1 MLLRHIRYFLAVA
14 EQGNF
19 TRAAEALHVS
29 QPTLSQQIKQLEDTL
44 GAPLFDRSGRAVRLT
59 DAGEAWMRYARLAL
73 QDLDAGARAIHD
85 VATLARGHLRLAM
98 TPTFTAYLVGPTIDA
113 FYRRYPGITL
123 SIEEMAQER
132 IEALLAQDR
141 LDLGIA
147 FEMAQSAEVEAAAL
161 FSETLELMVGA
172 DHPLASHRRPLTL
185 AEWQHLPL
193 ALLSGDFATR
203 QFIDRYCTQLGF
215 RPQVAVEANAL
226 GAIVEIVRRG
236 QLATLLPAA
245 IARENRQLKKWHWPT
260 PCRCGRRCGCSAKAL
275 TAAPPRRRLLPSCRN
290 RALRQRPP
298 ALSHPQQMHQPE
310 AEANQRADDDKALA
324 AAGIA
329 QGEGAGDA
337 AQQVDEGNDK
347 QRGPQQRQRCDQARA
362 GKRIQRPNKQHQRDT
377 GGDDGREL
385 LPASAALMKRSPA
398 PHSR

>member
-1 MLLRHIRYFLAVA
+1 MDLRQLRYFVTVA
-14 EQGNF
+14 RERNF

-29 QPTLSQQIKQLEDTL
+29 QPTLSQQIKQLEDAL

-147 FEMAQSAEVEAAAL
+147 FEMAQSAEVEATPL

-172 DHPLASHRRPLTL
+172 DHPLAAHRRPLRL

-203 QFIDRYCTQLGF
+203 QFIDRYCTQQGF

-226 GAIVEIVRRG
+226 HGGRLSVRDSG
-236 QLATLLPAA
+236 P
-245 IARENRQLKKWHWPT
+245 
-260 PCRCGRRCGCSAKAL
+260 
-275 TAAPPRRRLLPSCRN
+275 
-290 RALRQRPP
+290 
-298 ALSHPQQMHQPE
+298 
-310 AEANQRADDDKALA
+310 
-324 AAGIA
+324 GIA
-329 QGEGAGDA
+329 DADSARLFEPFFSTKSDGMGLGLSICRSIITKHGGQIGA
-337 AQQVDEGNDK
+337 
-347 QRGPQQRQRCDQARA
+347 RSTLSSSWARA
-362 GKRIQRPNKQHQRDT
+362 T
-377 GGDDGREL
+377 
-385 LPASAALMKRSPA
+385 AT
-398 PHSR
+398 SRL

>member
-98 TPTFTAYLVGPTIDA
+98 TPTFTAYLVGPAIDA

-123 SIEEMAQER
+123 SIEEMTQER

-147 FEMAQSAEVEAAAL
+147 FEMAQSAEVEAMPL

-172 DHPLASHRRPLTL
+172 DHPLAARRRPLTL

-245 IARENRQLKKWHWPT
+245 IARENRQLKT
-260 PCRCGRRCGCSAKAL
+260 V
-275 TAAPPRRRLLPSCRN
+275 
-290 RALRQRPP
+290 
-298 ALSHPQQMHQPE
+298 
-310 AEANQRADDDKALA
+310 ALA
-324 AAGIA
+324 NAMPARQA
-329 QGEGAGDA
+329 VLLQRKDAYRSAA
-337 AQQVDEGNDK
+337 AQAFIAVL
-347 QRGPQQRQRCDQARA
+347 QQQ
-362 GKRIQRPNKQHQRDT
+362 GVTPTHS
-377 GGDDGREL
+377 
-385 LPASAALMKRSPA
+385 SAASSPA
-398 PHSR
+398 DAPVRSRGKSAS